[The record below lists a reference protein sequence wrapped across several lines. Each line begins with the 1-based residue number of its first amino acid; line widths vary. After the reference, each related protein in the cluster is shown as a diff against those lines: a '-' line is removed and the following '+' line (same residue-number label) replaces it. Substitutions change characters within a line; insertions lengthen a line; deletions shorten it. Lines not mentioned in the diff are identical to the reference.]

1 MERPSLRRQLV
12 MIFLGIAI
20 PIGILLGLLLFFSG
34 LYSRNRLAAAAS
46 GGLDMFTTNFENQLD
61 SVENYLLNLSLNDAT
76 FRSLSDQP
84 DRTRAYL
91 DAYEIAQ
98 GFPAVLAANDTLM
111 GVVLRSGSG
120 NLYVGRY
127 GAAAQ
132 QLKQK
137 LNLEAYLGQPGQ
149 TNKMMTKGWYL
160 RTIGQRLYL
169 LRSVFY
175 QKASLTAAVD
185 LRLVFEELV
194 EDYGLFGRAQRRR
207 FRGAHKVGVELGLG
221 VAAAVR
227 GGIAALAAVDLR
239 LVFEELVEDYGLDGR
254 VIVMN
259 DSGNVL
265 VGDAN
270 LLPTK
275 MEWNSEDYCLTK
287 VGKDSRLVVRKQVK
301 ALTVLYLVP
310 YQHFGVDF
318 APYQILLVMGAVFV
332 LLAIPFLL
340 FYMKHEIFAPMTA
353 LVSPMDRIGRGEL
366 SVRSSVDY
374 RNAEFTQVNETFNRM
389 IDQITQLK
397 IDGYEK
403 ELEARRN
410 EMTALKLQIRPHFVL
425 NCLKSVYAMVQ
436 TGSREDAQQLILLL
450 SRYLRYIL
458 SFTATT
464 TPLHTEIEQCYN
476 YAELSSVGQ
485 NDPVEVVCEIGPELS
500 ELPLPPVSLL
510 TLVENSVKHGKM
522 IGKTLKITIT
532 AKLLETE
539 EGCMADL
546 SVSDNGTGFTAGDLK
561 QLNSAAPQ
569 EENGQHVGLVNVGR
583 RLQLLYGE
591 QAAIAFTNNR
601 RGGGARVELFLPID
615 PVLQKKEGET
625 A

>member
-1 MERPSLRRQLV
+1 

-34 LYSRNRLAAAAS
+34 LYNRNRLAAAAS

-76 FRSLSDQP
+76 FRSLSEQT

-98 GFPAVLAANDTLM
+98 GFPAVLAANDVLM

-194 EDYGLFGRAQRRR
+194 EDYGL
-207 FRGAHKVGVELGLG
+207 
-221 VAAAVR
+221 
-227 GGIAALAAVDLR
+227 
-239 LVFEELVEDYGLDGR
+239 DGQ

-275 MEWNSEDYCLTK
+275 MEWNSEGYCLTK
-287 VGKDSRLVVRKQVK
+287 VGRDGIVSGSLPAFRSGLCAVSDLAGDGRCFCSAGDPVSP
-301 ALTVLYLVP
+301 VLY
-310 YQHFGVDF
+310 
-318 APYQILLVMGAVFV
+318 
-332 LLAIPFLL
+332 
-340 FYMKHEIFAPMTA
+340 
-353 LVSPMDRIGRGEL
+353 
-366 SVRSSVDY
+366 
-374 RNAEFTQVNETFNRM
+374 
-389 IDQITQLK
+389 
-397 IDGYEK
+397 
-403 ELEARRN
+403 EARDLCPYDGVG
-410 EMTALKLQIRPHFVL
+410 EHHGQDRP
-425 NCLKSVYAMVQ
+425 
-436 TGSREDAQQLILLL
+436 R
-450 SRYLRYIL
+450 
-458 SFTATT
+458 
-464 TPLHTEIEQCYN
+464 
-476 YAELSSVGQ
+476 
-485 NDPVEVVCEIGPELS
+485 
-500 ELPLPPVSLL
+500 
-510 TLVENSVKHGKM
+510 
-522 IGKTLKITIT
+522 
-532 AKLLETE
+532 
-539 EGCMADL
+539 
-546 SVSDNGTGFTAGDLK
+546 
-561 QLNSAAPQ
+561 
-569 EENGQHVGLVNVGR
+569 
-583 RLQLLYGE
+583 
-591 QAAIAFTNNR
+591 
-601 RGGGARVELFLPID
+601 
-615 PVLQKKEGET
+615 
-625 A
+625 

>member
-1 MERPSLRRQLV
+1 

-34 LYSRNRLAAAAS
+34 LYNRNRLAAAAS

-76 FRSLSDQP
+76 FRSLSEQT

-137 LNLEAYLGQPGQ
+137 LNLEAYLGQ
-149 TNKMMTKGWYL
+149 
-160 RTIGQRLYL
+160 RLYL

-194 EDYGLFGRAQRRR
+194 EDYGL
-207 FRGAHKVGVELGLG
+207 
-221 VAAAVR
+221 
-227 GGIAALAAVDLR
+227 
-239 LVFEELVEDYGLDGR
+239 DGQ

-275 MEWNSEDYCLTK
+275 MEWNSEGYCLTK
-287 VGKDSRLVVRKQVK
+287 VGRDSRLVVRKQVK
-301 ALTVLYLVP
+301 TLTVLYLVP

-340 FYMKHEIFAPMTA
+340 FYMKQEIFAPMTA
-353 LVSPMDRIGRGEL
+353 LVSTMDRIGRGEL

-397 IDGYEK
+397 IDGYKK

-464 TPLHTEIEQCYN
+464 TPLHTEIEQCCN

-485 NDPVEVVCEIGPELS
+485 NDPVEVVCEIDPELS

-546 SVSDNGTGFTAGDLK
+546 SVADNGTGFTAGDLK
-561 QLNSAAPQ
+561 QLNCAAPQ
-569 EENGQHVGLVNVGR
+569 EENGQHVGLFNVVR

>member
-1 MERPSLRRQLV
+1 

-34 LYSRNRLAAAAS
+34 LYNRNRLAAAAS

-76 FRSLSDQP
+76 FRSLSEQT

-98 GFPAVLAANDTLM
+98 GFPAVLAANDALM

-194 EDYGLFGRAQRRR
+194 
-207 FRGAHKVGVELGLG
+207 K
-221 VAAAVR
+221 
-227 GGIAALAAVDLR
+227 
-239 LVFEELVEDYGLDGR
+239 DYGLDGR

-275 MEWNSEDYCLTK
+275 MEWNSEGYCLTK
-287 VGKDSRLVVRKQVK
+287 VGRDSRLVVRKQVK

-353 LVSPMDRIGRGEL
+353 LVSTMDRIGRGEL

-464 TPLHTEIEQCYN
+464 TPLHTEIGQCCN

-485 NDPVEVVCEIGPELS
+485 NDPVEVVCEIDPKLS

-546 SVSDNGTGFTAGDLK
+546 SVADNGTGFTAGDLK

-569 EENGQHVGLVNVGR
+569 EENGQHVGLFNVVR

>member
-34 LYSRNRLAAAAS
+34 LYNRNRLAAAAS

-76 FRSLSDQP
+76 FRSLSEQT

-91 DAYEIAQ
+91 DACEIAQ
-98 GFPAVLAANDTLM
+98 GFPAVLAANDALM

-160 RTIGQRLYL
+160 RAIGQRLYL

-194 EDYGLFGRAQRRR
+194 KDYG
-207 FRGAHKVGVELGLG
+207 
-221 VAAAVR
+221 
-227 GGIAALAAVDLR
+227 
-239 LVFEELVEDYGLDGR
+239 
-254 VIVMN
+254 MN

-265 VGDAN
+265 AGDAN

-275 MEWNSEDYCLTK
+275 MEWNSEGYCLTK
-287 VGKDSRLVVRKQVK
+287 VGRDSRLVVRKQVK

-310 YQHFGVDF
+310 CRHFGVYF

-340 FYMKHEIFAPMTA
+340 FYMKQEIFAPMTA
-353 LVSPMDRIGRGEL
+353 LVSTMDRIGCGEL

-464 TPLHTEIEQCYN
+464 TPLHTEIEQCCN

-485 NDPVEVVCEIGPELS
+485 NDPVEVVCEIDPELS

-532 AKLLETE
+532 AKLIETE

-546 SVSDNGTGFTAGDLK
+546 SVADNGTGFTAGDLK

-569 EENGQHVGLVNVGR
+569 EENGQHVGLFNVVR

>member
-1 MERPSLRRQLV
+1 

-34 LYSRNRLAAAAS
+34 LYNRNRLAAAAS

-76 FRSLSDQP
+76 FRSLSEQT

-98 GFPAVLAANDTLM
+98 GFPAVLAANDVLM

-194 EDYGLFGRAQRRR
+194 
-207 FRGAHKVGVELGLG
+207 K
-221 VAAAVR
+221 
-227 GGIAALAAVDLR
+227 
-239 LVFEELVEDYGLDGR
+239 DYGLDGR

-275 MEWNSEDYCLTK
+275 MEWNSAGYCLTK
-287 VGKDSRLVVRKQVK
+287 VGRDSRLVVRKQVK

-332 LLAIPFLL
+332 LLAIPFIL
-340 FYMKHEIFAPMTA
+340 FYMKQEIFAPMTA
-353 LVSPMDRIGRGEL
+353 LVSTMDRIGRGEL

-464 TPLHTEIEQCYN
+464 TPLHTEI
-476 YAELSSVGQ
+476 
-485 NDPVEVVCEIGPELS
+485 DPELS

-546 SVSDNGTGFTAGDLK
+546 SVADNGTGFTAGDLK

-569 EENGQHVGLVNVGR
+569 EENGQHVGLFNVVR

>member
-76 FRSLSDQP
+76 FRSLSEQT

-98 GFPAVLAANDTLM
+98 GFPAVLAANDALM

-194 EDYGLFGRAQRRR
+194 
-207 FRGAHKVGVELGLG
+207 K
-221 VAAAVR
+221 
-227 GGIAALAAVDLR
+227 
-239 LVFEELVEDYGLDGR
+239 DYGLDGR

-265 VGDAN
+265 AGDAN

-275 MEWNSEDYCLTK
+275 MEWNSAGYCLTK
-287 VGKDSRLVVRKQVK
+287 VGRDSRLVVRKQVK
-301 ALTVLYLVP
+301 TLTVLYLVP

-318 APYQILLVMGAVFV
+318 AP
-332 LLAIPFLL
+332 
-340 FYMKHEIFAPMTA
+340 MTA
-353 LVSPMDRIGRGEL
+353 LVSTMDRIGRGEL

-464 TPLHTEIEQCYN
+464 TPLHTEIEQCCN

-485 NDPVEVVCEIGPELS
+485 NDPVEVVCEIDPELS

-546 SVSDNGTGFTAGDLK
+546 SVADNGTGFTAGDLK

-569 EENGQHVGLVNVGR
+569 EENGQHVGLFNVVR

>member
-1 MERPSLRRQLV
+1 

-34 LYSRNRLAAAAS
+34 LYNRNRLAAAAS

-76 FRSLSDQP
+76 FRSLSEQT

-98 GFPAVLAANDTLM
+98 GFPAVLAANDALM

-127 GAAAQ
+127 GETAQ

-149 TNKMMTKGWYL
+149 TNKMMTRGWYL

-194 EDYGLFGRAQRRR
+194 
-207 FRGAHKVGVELGLG
+207 K
-221 VAAAVR
+221 
-227 GGIAALAAVDLR
+227 
-239 LVFEELVEDYGLDGR
+239 DYGLDGR

-275 MEWNSEDYCLTK
+275 MEWNSAGYCMTK
-287 VGKDSRLVVRKQVK
+287 MGRDSRLVVRKQVK

-332 LLAIPFLL
+332 LLAIPFIL
-340 FYMKHEIFAPMTA
+340 FYMKQEIFAPMTA
-353 LVSPMDRIGRGEL
+353 LVSTMDRIGRGEL

-403 ELEARRN
+403 ELEARN
-410 EMTALKLQIRPHFVL
+410 EVKWEIYIKKVQIEARVL
-425 NCLKSVYAMVQ
+425 GDLSLNHIIPVAVRYQS
-436 TGSREDAQQLILLL
+436 LLL
-450 SRYLRYIL
+450 DNIAKLKETFGGYPEYDDMSEEPRRLVRKIAGHICSVTRMVDEMVEARKKANRITDLRTKAIAYHDTVAPYLD
-458 SFTATT
+458 
-464 TPLHTEIEQCYN
+464 EIRSHIDDL
-476 YAELSSVGQ
+476 ELMVDNQ
-485 NDPVEVVCEIGPELS
+485 MW
-500 ELPLPPVSLL
+500 PLPKYRELL
-510 TLVENSVKHGKM
+510 F
-522 IGKTLKITIT
+522 I
-532 AKLLETE
+532 
-539 EGCMADL
+539 
-546 SVSDNGTGFTAGDLK
+546 
-561 QLNSAAPQ
+561 
-569 EENGQHVGLVNVGR
+569 R
-583 RLQLLYGE
+583 
-591 QAAIAFTNNR
+591 
-601 RGGGARVELFLPID
+601 
-615 PVLQKKEGET
+615 
-625 A
+625 

>member
-1 MERPSLRRQLV
+1 

-34 LYSRNRLAAAAS
+34 LYNRNRLAAAAS

-76 FRSLSDQP
+76 FRSLSEQT

-98 GFPAVLAANDTLM
+98 GFPAVLAANDVLM

-149 TNKMMTKGWYL
+149 TNKMMTRGWYL

-194 EDYGLFGRAQRRR
+194 
-207 FRGAHKVGVELGLG
+207 K
-221 VAAAVR
+221 
-227 GGIAALAAVDLR
+227 
-239 LVFEELVEDYGLDGR
+239 DYGLDGR

-265 VGDAN
+265 VGDAK

-275 MEWNSEDYCLTK
+275 MEWNSAGYCLTK
-287 VGKDSRLVVRKQVK
+287 VGRDSRLVVRKQVK

-318 APYQILLVMGAVFV
+318 APYQILL
-332 LLAIPFLL
+332 
-340 FYMKHEIFAPMTA
+340 
-353 LVSPMDRIGRGEL
+353 
-366 SVRSSVDY
+366 
-374 RNAEFTQVNETFNRM
+374 
-389 IDQITQLK
+389 
-397 IDGYEK
+397 
-403 ELEARRN
+403 
-410 EMTALKLQIRPHFVL
+410 
-425 NCLKSVYAMVQ
+425 
-436 TGSREDAQQLILLL
+436 L

-464 TPLHTEIEQCYN
+464 TPLHTEIEQCCN

-485 NDPVEVVCEIGPELS
+485 NDPVEVVCEIDPELS

-546 SVSDNGTGFTAGDLK
+546 SVADNGTGFTAGDLK
-561 QLNSAAPQ
+561 QLNCAAPQ
-569 EENGQHVGLVNVGR
+569 EENGQHVGLFNVVR

>member
-1 MERPSLRRQLV
+1 

-76 FRSLSDQP
+76 FRSLSEQT

-98 GFPAVLAANDTLM
+98 GFPAVLAANDALM

-194 EDYGLFGRAQRRR
+194 EDYGL
-207 FRGAHKVGVELGLG
+207 
-221 VAAAVR
+221 
-227 GGIAALAAVDLR
+227 
-239 LVFEELVEDYGLDGR
+239 DGQ

-275 MEWNSEDYCLTK
+275 MEWNSEGYCLTK
-287 VGKDSRLVVRKQVK
+287 VGRDSRLVVRKQVK

-353 LVSPMDRIGRGEL
+353 LVSTMDRIGRGEL

-410 EMTALKLQIRPHFVL
+410 EMTALKLADPAPLCAQLPEK
-425 NCLKSVYAMVQ
+425 CLCHGADRQ
-436 TGSREDAQQLILLL
+436 PRGCPAADPA
-450 SRYLRYIL
+450 
-458 SFTATT
+458 
-464 TPLHTEIEQCYN
+464 
-476 YAELSSVGQ
+476 AE
-485 NDPVEVVCEIGPELS
+485 
-500 ELPLPPVSLL
+500 PVSALYPLL
-510 TLVENSVKHGKM
+510 Y
-522 IGKTLKITIT
+522 
-532 AKLLETE
+532 
-539 EGCMADL
+539 
-546 SVSDNGTGFTAGDLK
+546 SDHNA
-561 QLNSAAPQ
+561 SAHRDRA
-569 EENGQHVGLVNVGR
+569 V
-583 RLQLLYGE
+583 LQLRGTFQRGAE
-591 QAAIAFTNNR
+591 R
-601 RGGGARVELFLPID
+601 SRGGGMRDRPGTQRIALAAGLAADAGGEQRQARQDDRQNAEDHDHCKAPRNGRGLHGGSFGGGQWHRLYGRGSEAAELCSPAG
-615 PVLQKKEGET
+615 GEWT
-625 A
+625 ARRAVQCGTAAAAALWGAGSHRLYQ

>member
-1 MERPSLRRQLV
+1 

-76 FRSLSDQP
+76 FRSLSEQT

-91 DAYEIAQ
+91 DAYEIVQ

-194 EDYGLFGRAQRRR
+194 EDYGL
-207 FRGAHKVGVELGLG
+207 
-221 VAAAVR
+221 
-227 GGIAALAAVDLR
+227 
-239 LVFEELVEDYGLDGR
+239 DGR

-275 MEWNSEDYCLTK
+275 MEWNSEGYCLTK
-287 VGKDSRLVVRKQVK
+287 VGRDSRLVVRKQVK
-301 ALTVLYLVP
+301 TLTVLYLVP

-353 LVSPMDRIGRGEL
+353 LVSTMDRIGRGEL
-366 SVRSSVDY
+366 SVHSSVDY

-464 TPLHTEIEQCYN
+464 TPLHTEIEQCCN
-476 YAELSSVGQ
+476 YADLSSVGQ
-485 NDPVEVVCEIGPELS
+485 NDPVEVVCEIDPELS

-546 SVSDNGTGFTAGDLK
+546 SVADNGTGFTAGDLK
-561 QLNSAAPQ
+561 QLNCAA
-569 EENGQHVGLVNVGR
+569 R
-583 RLQLLYGE
+583 RRRMDSTSGCSMWYGGCSCSMGSR
-591 QAAIAFTNNR
+591 QPSP
-601 RGGGARVELFLPID
+601 LPI
-615 PVLQKKEGET
+615 T
-625 A
+625 AGAAVPGWSCSCR